1 MKVNIALRRM
11 IARTVSRGQPPA
23 QHPPAALLPGELLA
37 GRCALITGA
46 GRNIG
51 RAVAL
56 EMARQ
61 GATILFTEID
71 PGRCAAL
78 AEELTQLGVRQHGF
92 VLDAA
97 APDQATILH
106 QQIATLG
113 LTVDLLVNNAALQL
127 EQRFLALDAA
137 DWQRS
142 LTANI
147 IGPAQLSR
155 TAARTL
161 IAAGRPGSI
170 LFLGSTHQW
179 EPALWPA
186 YSSAKAA
193 LGMLIQEMAA
203 ELAPHAIRVNGI
215 APGWVSEEVRASRYS
230 LLHQTTIDP
239 VYIGRAAVF
248 LASDDCSRFTTGAVL
263 TVDAGL
269 SLLNSRIIHATGI
282 EQAMG
287 IER

>member
-1 MKVNIALRRM
+1 MNASAFLRR
-11 IARTVSRGQPPA
+11 IIFRVRGHRQAVTP
-23 QHPPAALLPGELLA
+23 HPPAPLLPGQLLA

-51 RAVAL
+51 RAIAL

-71 PGRCAAL
+71 PGRASAL
-78 AEELTQLGVRQHGF
+78 AEELTHLGARQHGF
-92 VLDAA
+92 VLNAGDAA
-97 APDQATILH
+97 NIASLH
-106 QQIATLG
+106 QQVRGLG

-127 EQRFLALDAA
+127 EQGFLALEAA

-142 LTANI
+142 FAANI
-147 IGPAQLSR
+147 TGPAQLSR
-155 TAARTL
+155 TVASDL
-161 IAAGRPGSI
+161 IAAGQPGSI
-170 LFLGSTHQW
+170 LFITSVHQW

-203 ELAPHAIRVNGI
+203 ELAAHCIRVNGI
-215 APGWVSEEVRASRYS
+215 APGWVTEDRRTSHFS
-230 LLHQTTIDP
+230 LLHRSTIDP
-239 VYIGRAAVF
+239 VYIARAAVF
-248 LASDDCSRFTTGAVL
+248 LASEHCSRYTTGTVL

-269 SLLNSRIIHATGI
+269 SLLNSRIMHAMEIG
-282 EQAMG
+282 
-287 IER
+287 R

>member
-1 MKVNIALRRM
+1 MKLKKALRRL
-11 IARTVSRGQPPA
+11 INRAARKVQPPA
-23 QHPPAALLPGELLA
+23 QHPPLALLPGELLR

-46 GRNIG
+46 GHNIG
-51 RAVAL
+51 RAIAL

-71 PGRCAAL
+71 AGRASAL
-78 AEELTQLGVRQHGF
+78 AEELTQVGVRQHGF
-92 VLDAA
+92 ALNAGEAA
-97 APDQATILH
+97 NIASLH
-106 QQIATLG
+106 QQIRGLG
-113 LTVDLLVNNAALQL
+113 LTVDLLVNNAALQP
-127 EQRFLALDAA
+127 EKSFLALEAD

-142 LTANI
+142 LAANV

-155 TAARTL
+155 ALASDL
-161 IAAGRPGSI
+161 IAAGQPGSI
-170 LFLGSTHQW
+170 LFISSIHQW

-203 ELAPHAIRVNGI
+203 ELAAHGIRVNGI
-215 APGWVSEEVRASRYS
+215 APGWVTEERRVSRFS
-230 LLHQTTIDP
+230 LLHGSTIDP

-248 LASDDCSRFTTGAVL
+248 LASEHYSRYTTGTVL

-269 SLLNSRIIHATGI
+269 SLRNSHIAHAL
-282 EQAMG
+282 EHV
-287 IER
+287 

>member
-1 MKVNIALRRM
+1 MKLKVALRRL
-11 IARTVSRGQPPA
+11 INRAARKVQPPA
-23 QHPPAALLPGELLA
+23 QHPPLALLPGELLR

-46 GRNIG
+46 GHNIG
-51 RAVAL
+51 RAIAL

-71 PGRCAAL
+71 AGRASAL
-78 AEELTQLGVRQHGF
+78 AAELTQVGVRQHGF
-92 VLDAA
+92 ALNAGEAA
-97 APDQATILH
+97 NIASLH
-106 QQIATLG
+106 QQIRGLG
-113 LTVDLLVNNAALQL
+113 LTVDLLVNNAALQP
-127 EQRFLALDAA
+127 EQSFLALEAD

-142 LTANI
+142 LAANV

-155 TAARTL
+155 ALASDL
-161 IAAGRPGSI
+161 IAAGKPGSI
-170 LFLGSTHQW
+170 LFISSIHQW

-203 ELAPHAIRVNGI
+203 ELAAHGIRVNGI
-215 APGWVSEEVRASRYS
+215 APGWVTEERRVSRFS
-230 LLHQTTIDP
+230 LLHGSTIDP

-248 LASDDCSRFTTGAVL
+248 LASEHYSRYTTGTVL

-269 SLLNSRIIHATGI
+269 SLRNSHIAHAL
-282 EQAMG
+282 EHA
-287 IER
+287 

>member
-1 MKVNIALRRM
+1 MKLKMALRRL
-11 IARTVSRGQPPA
+11 INRAARKAQPPA
-23 QHPPAALLPGELLA
+23 QHPPLALLPGELLR

-46 GRNIG
+46 GHNIG
-51 RAVAL
+51 RAIAL

-71 PGRCAAL
+71 AGRASAL
-78 AEELTQLGVRQHGF
+78 AAELTQLGVRQHGF
-92 VLDAA
+92 VLNAGDAVNI
-97 APDQATILH
+97 APLQ
-106 QQIATLG
+106 QQIHGLG

-127 EQRFLALDAA
+127 EQSFLALEAD

-142 LTANI
+142 LAANV

-155 TAARTL
+155 ALASDL
-161 IAAGRPGSI
+161 IAAGKPGSI
-170 LFLGSTHQW
+170 LFISSIHQW

-203 ELAPHAIRVNGI
+203 ELAAHGIRVNGI
-215 APGWVSEEVRASRYS
+215 APGWVTEERRVSRFS
-230 LLHQTTIDP
+230 LLHGSTIDP

-248 LASDDCSRFTTGAVL
+248 LASEHYSRYTTGTVL

-269 SLLNSRIIHATGI
+269 SLRNSHIAHAL
-282 EQAMG
+282 EHA
-287 IER
+287 

>member
-1 MKVNIALRRM
+1 MNFSATLHRIL
-11 IARTVSRGQPPA
+11 ARWTKGQP
-23 QHPPAALLPGELLA
+23 HPVPYPAAPPLPGELLA

-78 AEELTQLGVRQHGF
+78 AEELAQLGVRQHGF
-92 VLDAA
+92 ALDAA
-97 APDQATILH
+97 EPDQAALLH
-106 QQIATLG
+106 QQIAALG

-137 DWQRS
+137 GWQRS

-155 TAARTL
+155 TVARAL

-170 LFLGSTHQW
+170 LFITSTHQW

-203 ELAPHAIRVNGI
+203 ELAAHSIRVNGI
-215 APGWVSEEVRASRYS
+215 APGWVTEEQQISRFS
-230 LLHQTTIDP
+230 LLHGSTIDP
-239 VYIGRAAVF
+239 LYIGRAAVF
-248 LASDDCSRFTTGAVL
+248 LASEHHSRYTTGAVL

-269 SLLNSRIIHATGI
+269 SLRNGRVAHALGH
-282 EQAMG
+282 G
-287 IER
+287 R

>member
-1 MKVNIALRRM
+1 MNLPAALRRSL
-11 IARTVSRGQPPA
+11 ARWTKGQRHPSPYPVTPP
-23 QHPPAALLPGELLA
+23 LSTDLLA

-51 RAVAL
+51 RAIAL

-61 GATILFTEID
+61 GATILFTETD
-71 PGRCAAL
+71 LERTAVL
-78 AEELTQLGVRQHGF
+78 ERELVQMGIPCWGF
-92 VLDAA
+92 SMDAA
-97 APDQATILH
+97 DAEQMPALSQKIEA
-106 QQIATLG
+106 LG
-113 LTVDLLVNNAALQL
+113 LTVDLLVNNAALQV
-127 EQRFLALDAA
+127 ERRFLDLATT

-142 LTANI
+142 FTANV

-155 TAARTL
+155 TITAAL

-170 LFLGSTHQW
+170 LFITSIHQW

-186 YSSAKAA
+186 YSSAKAG

-203 ELAPHAIRVNGI
+203 ELAPHGIRVNGI
-215 APGWVSEEVRASRYS
+215 APGWVTEERQISRFS
-230 LLHQTTIDP
+230 LLHGSTIDP

-248 LASDDCSRFTTGAVL
+248 LASEHHSRYTTGTVL

-269 SLLNSRIIHATGI
+269 SLLNSRIIHT
-282 EQAMG
+282 M
-287 IER
+287 ERG

>member
-1 MKVNIALRRM
+1 MKLKRTLRRL
-11 IARTVSRGQPPA
+11 IERAVRKVQPPA
-23 QHPPAALLPGELLA
+23 QHPPLALLPGELLR

-46 GRNIG
+46 GHNIG
-51 RAVAL
+51 RAIAL

-71 PGRCAAL
+71 AGRASAL
-78 AEELTQLGVRQHGF
+78 AAELTQLGVRQHGF
-92 VLDAA
+92 ALNAGDAA
-97 APDQATILH
+97 NIATLR
-106 QQIATLG
+106 QQIRGLG

-127 EQRFLALDAA
+127 ERSFLALEAD

-142 LTANI
+142 LAANV

-155 TAARTL
+155 ALAGDL
-161 IAAGRPGSI
+161 IAAGQPGSI
-170 LFLGSTHQW
+170 LFISSIHQW

-203 ELAPHAIRVNGI
+203 ELAPHSIRVNGI
-215 APGWVSEEVRASRYS
+215 APGWVTEDPRVSRFS
-230 LLHQTTIDP
+230 LLHGSAIDP

-248 LASDDCSRFTTGAVL
+248 LASEHCSRYTTGTVL

-269 SLLNSRIIHATGI
+269 SLLNSRIIHAL
-282 EQAMG
+282 ESK
-287 IER
+287 

>member
-1 MKVNIALRRM
+1 MNLPAALRRSL
-11 IARTVSRGQPPA
+11 ARWTKGQRRPSPYPVTPP
-23 QHPPAALLPGELLA
+23 LSTDLLA

-51 RAVAL
+51 RAIAL

-61 GATILFTEID
+61 GATILFTETD
-71 PGRCAAL
+71 PERTAVL
-78 AEELTQLGVRQHGF
+78 ERELVQMGIPCWGF
-92 VLDAA
+92 SMDAA
-97 APDQATILH
+97 DAEQMPALSQKIEA
-106 QQIATLG
+106 LG
-113 LTVDLLVNNAALQL
+113 LTVDLLVNNAALQV
-127 EQRFLALDAA
+127 ERRFLDLATT

-142 LTANI
+142 FTANV

-155 TAARTL
+155 TITAAL

-170 LFLGSTHQW
+170 LFITSIHQW

-186 YSSAKAA
+186 YSSAKAG

-203 ELAPHAIRVNGI
+203 ELAPHGIRVNGI
-215 APGWVSEEVRASRYS
+215 APGWVTEERQISRFS
-230 LLHQTTIDP
+230 LLHGSTIDP

-248 LASDDCSRFTTGAVL
+248 LASEHHSRYTTGTVL

-269 SLLNSRIIHATGI
+269 SLLNSRIIHT
-282 EQAMG
+282 M
-287 IER
+287 ERG